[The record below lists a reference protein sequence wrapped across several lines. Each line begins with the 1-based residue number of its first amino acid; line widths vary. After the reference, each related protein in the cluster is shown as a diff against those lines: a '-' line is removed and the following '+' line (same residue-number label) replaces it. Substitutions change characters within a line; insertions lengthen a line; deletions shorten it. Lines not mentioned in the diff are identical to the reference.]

1 MGNKLMR
8 KMVAV
13 FVAAAMILTSGIG
26 VFAAGSP
33 AVGQVSNESV
43 ESYADYSS
51 RTMTVTC
58 ATVANANKYDV
69 YLNGVLAGTSTT
81 PAVSLAGLTAG
92 ATYDIVV
99 VASNSSSQSTS
110 VVINKTTSK
119 RWFKTMKIKKVKK
132 GKKKATVT
140 WKKVKGATGYQ
151 IAYSKDG
158 KTWKYKFIKGG
169 KKTKATIKKLS
180 KGKWYF
186 KVRPVKGNYLGILSG
201 TKSCKVKK

>member
-43 ESYADYSS
+43 ESYADYGS

-58 ATVANANKYDV
+58 AAVANANKYDV

-158 KTWKYKFIKGG
+158 KTWKYK
-169 KKTKATIKKLS
+169 
-180 KGKWYF
+180 
-186 KVRPVKGNYLGILSG
+186 
-201 TKSCKVKK
+201 

>member
-1 MGNKLMR
+1 MGNKLMK

-13 FVAAAMILTSGIG
+13 FVAVAMILTSGIG

-33 AVGQVSNESV
+33 EVGAVSNV
-43 ESYADYSS
+43 DSYAHYGN
-51 RTMTVTC
+51 RTMDVFC
-58 ATVANANKYDV
+58 DPVANANKYDV
-69 YLNGVLAGTSTT
+69 YLNGALAGSGTT
-81 PAVSLAGLTAG
+81 PSVALSGLTAG
-92 ATYDIVV
+92 ACYDIVV
-99 VASNSSSQSTS
+99 VASNSSSSKAS
-110 VVINKTTSK
+110 VAVNKTMSK

-132 GKKKATVT
+132 GKKRATLR

-186 KVRPVKGNYLGILSG
+186 KIRPVKGNYLGILSG
-201 TKSCKVKK
+201 QKSCKVKK